1 MWRVLSEWRRQPP
14 MEERG
19 EKKKRK
25 KEKKRKREKERK
37 REVEGL
43 IYQRLCL
50 FLLSLLHIQTKLAQS
65 HGVKAAIDTVLFLL
79 NK

>member
-1 MWRVLSEWRRQPP
+1 MAAPAAHGG
-14 MEERG
+14 ERG
-19 EKKKRK
+19 KEKKK
-25 KEKKRKREKERK
+25 KEKREKERK

-43 IYQRLCL
+43 IYQHLCL